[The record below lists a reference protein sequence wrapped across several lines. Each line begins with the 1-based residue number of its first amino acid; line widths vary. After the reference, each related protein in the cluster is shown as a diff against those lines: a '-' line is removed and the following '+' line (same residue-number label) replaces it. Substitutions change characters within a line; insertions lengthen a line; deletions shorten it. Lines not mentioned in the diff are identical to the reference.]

1 MRAIRFI
8 VNMYENGRATLDG
21 DSLQPLQGHTS
32 KKVGTAPI
40 KGQGIGTNT
49 VAPDRSNTISIPEF
63 LNSVKE
69 AWGDNLAG
77 TVRYKLGIDAKKA
90 GTDNLKDALRYSRK
104 GGDKQE
110 LTAEKRRRQ
119 AAETENRRKRHQR
132 AHRCIV

>member
-1 MRAIRFI
+1 METASSLCRAIQ
-8 VNMYENGRATLDG
+8 A
-21 DSLQPLQGHTS
+21 

-104 GGDKQE
+104 GGDKKE